1 MGEEEQKVKLWDTVP
16 GYEFRGEVDIKEM
29 NSWFFDG
36 AHSVPRW
43 TPMFSWFWTRYC
55 GYSFQYAA
63 EILSFPCFKGFTE
76 RDRNGASYLSMRIV
90 RDPDEIEK
98 RSAGFQKALVP
109 WLEDFPGLWRTYKNE
124 LVTMYSNLKALDLEK
139 ATSVDL
145 MHHLWDMITMYRRMW
160 EIHTVCLEA
169 ANCGFF
175 LLDELVGKYGLSST
189 SPEFQNMFRG
199 FDNEVFST
207 DKRLCELAKKAIDMG
222 FGDMFLNSTP
232 DDVLVKMEQ
241 SAKGKEWLGEFR
253 AFLTEHGWRMVRMN
267 DLDEPYWIEY
277 PAAAIVPIQ
286 IFVKT
291 GAVYD
296 LDNTR
301 QKLSEGREKAIAAL
315 LQKVPK
321 EDQEWF
327 SALIKLGENTSSY
340 SEEHDLYCELQAH
353 ALLRRGFLAIG
364 KRLAK
369 AGTIDKTED
378 VFFLN
383 PDEVEMVLLGPEY
396 HKLQYIANRRRAQWE
411 DWKFKPNEPAYTNRA
426 SFEEAVGMDLF
437 PSKDPVII
445 KVVVGELPQANEA
458 LKADMFGVCGAPGI
472 GEGPARVVMSYDGLK
487 DVKPGEVLVCPGT
500 NPAWTPVFGL
510 VKAIV
515 ADRGGTLSHAAIVGR
530 EFGVPTVVNTFVG
543 TATIKT
549 GQRIRVN
556 ADEGAIYILDK

>member
-1 MGEEEQKVKLWDTVP
+1 
-16 GYEFRGEVDIKEM
+16 
-29 NSWFFDG
+29 
-36 AHSVPRW
+36 
-43 TPMFSWFWTRYC
+43 
-55 GYSFQYAA
+55 
-63 EILSFPCFKGFTE
+63 
-76 RDRNGASYLSMRIV
+76 
-90 RDPDEIEK
+90 
-98 RSAGFQKALVP
+98 
-109 WLEDFPGLWRTYKNE
+109 
-124 LVTMYSNLKALDLEK
+124 
-139 ATSVDL
+139 
-145 MHHLWDMITMYRRMW
+145 MW